1 MCLSLYIYS
10 FSRDLYV
17 NHALL
22 NTLQGIRTYVVKQS
36 GKGMKKGL
44 GLLVE
49 DNLFFADTK
58 ALLASVK
65 IKKGCP

>member
-1 MCLSLYIYS
+1 
-10 FSRDLYV
+10 
-17 NHALL
+17 
-22 NTLQGIRTYVVKQS
+22 VVKQS

-58 ALLASVK
+58 SLLPIVK